1 MIRCVL
7 VFSFLG
13 PLALIGGCSSGQSGD
28 SNSKATPAASATQPT
43 APTKQVTLS
52 VSGMT

>member
-1 MIRCVL
+1 MIRRVL
-7 VFSFLG
+7 VFGFLG

-28 SNSKATPAASATQPT
+28 SNSKGTPAASATQPT
-43 APTKQVTLS
+43 KQLTLS